1 MKQREQDF
9 LMRLAERALPGSTR
23 LVRAMGSL
31 DKRIDDLEKKVAGLD
46 ETVDEQ
52 VSRLERG
59 VDTLG
64 EPRKLR
70 TTQPEETSES
80 GPN

>member
-1 MKQREQDF
+1 MKQREQEF

-31 DKRIDDLEKKVAGLD
+31 DKRIDDLEKKVACLD
-46 ETVDEQ
+46 DSVDEQ

-59 VDTLG
+59 IDTLG
-64 EPRKLR
+64 ESSKRRP
-70 TTQPEETSES
+70 TEPDETSES
-80 GPN
+80 GPT